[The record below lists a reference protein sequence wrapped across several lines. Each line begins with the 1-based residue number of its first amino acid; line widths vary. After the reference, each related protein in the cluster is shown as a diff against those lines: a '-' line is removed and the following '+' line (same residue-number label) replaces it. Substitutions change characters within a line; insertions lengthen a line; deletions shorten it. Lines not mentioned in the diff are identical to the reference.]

1 MISRKS
7 GAIFERRL
15 IEEYISAHGKDPI
28 SEENLTIEDLT
39 KVQGVPEYVPPHL
52 PSSAS
57 IPNLLETFQNEWD
70 ALALEVFTLR
80 KQLHKARQELS
91 ASLYHYD
98 AAVRVAAKATE
109 ERDEAQ
115 RALKELSQ
123 AVGNGVSH
131 IKSDADNGHTPHK
144 NGVDN
149 VPVFANNV
157 LLNDIAEALEVERER
172 LFAQH
177 KAQKKTTKQFSGA
190 NYSIE
195 MKESIPLP
203 FKTLATVA
211 CRDGMLAL
219 ASTAGSITI
228 MDLQNDANTTKIVR
242 KGKPSSIT
250 LIKSEGQAVPVA
262 TSKDKIFVGSEKTS
276 LQHSGEIIAIA
287 SHPTLAYF
295 VVVGRTGW
303 LLANTN
309 SIIHQDSTP
318 YISAAFHIDG
328 KLVALGSSSA
338 IDIVDISTAEKVA
351 SIEFNNANKLL
362 FAPNGYWLLALSNEY
377 LLVID
382 IRTQSVVGNLEGSF
396 RDFSIDPTSTI
407 IIATSEDSTCLY
419 KYSKAEKQWMSEPDV
434 HFQQGI
440 RSIFLLDDVNFEEY
454 LQSGDIPFIGID
466 TDIRKGEL
474 KKEN

>member
-7 GAIFERRL
+7 GAIFERKL

-39 KVQGVPEYVPPHL
+39 KVQGVPEYVPPQL
-52 PSSAS
+52 PSLAS
-57 IPNLLETFQNEWD
+57 IPNLLKTFQNEWD
-70 ALALEVFTLR
+70 ALALEVFSLR

-123 AVGNGVSH
+123 AVGNGVSQ
-131 IKSDADNGHTPHK
+131 IKNDIDNGHPYK
-144 NGVDN
+144 NGDEI
-149 VPVFANNV
+149 PVSTNNI
-157 LLNDIAEALEVERER
+157 LLSDIAEELEVERER

-190 NYSIE
+190 DYSIQ
-195 MKESIPLP
+195 MKENIPLP

-211 CRDGMLAL
+211 YRDGMLAL

-228 MDLQNDANTTKIVR
+228 VDVQNDANTTKIVR
-242 KGKPSSIT
+242 KGKPSNIT
-250 LIKSEGQAVPVA
+250 LIKSEGQVVPVA
-262 TSKDKIFVGSEKTS
+262 TTKDKIFVGSEKTS

-303 LLANTN
+303 LLATTN

-351 SIEFNNANKLL
+351 AIEFSNANKLL
-362 FAPNGYWLLALSNEY
+362 FAPNGYWLLALSNES

-382 IRTQSVVGNLEGSF
+382 IRTQSVVGNIEGSF
-396 RDFSIDPTSTI
+396 KDFVIDPTSTI
-407 IIATSEDSTCLY
+407 IIATSEDSIFLY
-419 KYSKAEKQWMSEPDV
+419 KYSKSEKQWMNEPVV
-434 HFQQGI
+434 HLDQGI
-440 RSIFLLDDVNFEEY
+440 RSIFILDDVHFEDY
-454 LQSGDIPFIGID
+454 LQTGDIPFIGID